1 MENYQRYQNGC
12 RPFLQGEE
20 YPVAMAYVPWQYWN
34 AVYDLEK
41 GLAYG
46 TIFPELNKPFLGVR
60 GGLRGWHREPRPDS
74 RCLNGWIC

>member
-46 TIFPELNKPFLGVR
+46 TIFPELNKPFLGVS
-60 GGLRGWHREPRPDS
+60 GGLR
-74 RCLNGWIC
+74 

>member
-1 MENYQRYQNGC
+1 MDADRFYRVKSI
-12 RPFLQGEE
+12 RWRW
-20 YPVAMAYVPWQYWN
+20 AYVPWQYWN

-60 GGLRGWHREPRPDS
+60 GGLR
-74 RCLNGWIC
+74 